1 MTNKNVILKDGA
13 DLLFPKTKTEI
24 VVNEKNESLDLI
36 LSKKADLVDGKIP
49 SALLPSYVDDVIEV
63 SAITDAVEPPFDYN
77 DGDKYFNPLNQK
89 IYTKVND
96 DWDAGV
102 TPEKGVIYVALD
114 TNKTYRWSGTAL
126 IEIASTDISSK
137 QDQINTV
144 GLLKGTGNGSIST
157 ASAGVDYA
165 AAEHAHTVSDITGLN
180 VSNSELNYLK
190 GVTSSIQTQLNS
202 KATTNSPA
210 LTGTPTAP
218 TAAKGTNTT
227 QVATTQYVQNEIS
240 SLKHITYETI

>member
-24 VVNEKNESLDLI
+24 VVNAQDESLDLI

-49 SALLPSYVDDVIEV
+49 SAQLPSYVDDVIEIA
-63 SAITDAVEPPFDYN
+63 SISDAVEPADSFN
-77 DGDKYFNPLNQK
+77 SGDKYFNPLQK
-89 IYTKVND
+89 KVYTKVNN
-96 DWDAGV
+96 DWDTGV
-102 TPEKGVIYVALD
+102 TPEKGVIYVSLTD
-114 TNKTYRWSGTAL
+114 NKTYRWSGTAL

-137 QDQINTV
+137 QDKINTV
-144 GLLKGTGNGSIST
+144 GLLKGTGDGTIST

-165 AAEHAHTVSDITGLN
+165 AAKHEHSVSDITG
-180 VSNSELNYLK
+180 LK
-190 GVTSSIQTQLNS
+190 GVTSSIQTQLNT
-202 KATTNSPA
+202 KVTANSPA

-227 QVATTQYVQNEIS
+227 QIATTQYVQNEIS